1 MLFYDMYELFI
12 ITHIFSYLLCFAAK
26 VQLCFESAMLTG
38 KKVIYLCNKSTLSRY
53 ILYIKYKNI

>member
-38 KKVIYLCNKSTLSRY
+38 ITRSNLDFD
-53 ILYIKYKNI
+53 